1 MGRSVDVITMGCSKN
16 LVDSEKLLYQ
26 LQQNGLRIYHN
37 PRRIHH
43 DIVIVNTCGF
53 ISDAQEESIN
63 MILSMV
69 EQKNKGRLRKLYV
82 MGCLSE
88 RFLADLNREIP
99 EVDGFYG
106 KFDWMRIVK
115 ELEKD
120 VFIHGINERVL
131 TTPSHYAYLKISEGC
146 NRSCAY
152 CAIPIITGKHR
163 SRPIEDILS
172 EVNLLTQQ
180 GVKEIQIVA
189 QELTYYGI
197 DIYGQRKLPELI
209 ARISDIPEVEWIRLH
224 YAYPD
229 SFPYDLLPLMR
240 ERDNICRYLDIALQ
254 HSSNKV
260 LNLMHRHTSREYQL
274 DMIRRIREEVPGI
287 CLRTTFMVGYPGE
300 DDADFNDLLAFTKE
314 VRFDRM
320 GAFTYSA
327 EKGTYAEKYLKD
339 DVPEEIKQSRLS
351 ELMDLQQS
359 ISEELCSKKIGQTYK
374 TIIDRREGEYYIGRT
389 EFDSPEVDGEVLIPA
404 NGRRLRRGQFYQ
416 VKIVD
421 ADEFDLRGVI

>member
-1 MGRSVDVITMGCSKN
+1 
-16 LVDSEKLLYQ
+16 
-26 LQQNGLRIYHN
+26 
-37 PRRIHH
+37 
-43 DIVIVNTCGF
+43 
-53 ISDAQEESIN
+53 
-63 MILSMV
+63 MV

-120 VFIHGINERVL
+120 VFIHDINERVL